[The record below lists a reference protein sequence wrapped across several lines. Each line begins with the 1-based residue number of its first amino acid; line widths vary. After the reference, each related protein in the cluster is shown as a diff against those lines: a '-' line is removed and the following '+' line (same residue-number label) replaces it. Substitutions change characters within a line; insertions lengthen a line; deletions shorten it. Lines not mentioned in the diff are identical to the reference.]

1 MSERQLRV
9 ESLLREM
16 IATYIATEANPFPL
30 ITVTAV
36 RIAPN
41 YRNATVYFTTI
52 PDDKEQDALIFMK
65 RAGGDIRHFILK
77 KSDLKIVPNLQFAVD
92 IGERAR
98 QHLDEVAK
106 NIK

>member
-1 MSERQLRV
+1 
-9 ESLLREM
+9 
-16 IATYIATEANPFPL
+16 
-30 ITVTAV
+30 
-36 RIAPN
+36 
-41 YRNATVYFTTI
+41 
-52 PDDKEQDALIFMK
+52 MK